1 MRLAG
6 LTSEMLR
13 TAVTLYQDLA
23 YGSGR
28 PRRGLEI
35 PTDAK
40 AESLLAMFHKETVEP
55 IPGHPCV
62 RYSLRLGN
70 RNYPFMK
77 LLLQEHLV
85 AGEFFFS
92 VDTHDQMD
100 IKPDYP
106 DYEAF
111 LAVRKFN
118 RELKRGIEA
127 SLEAHGLD
135 TAATIC
141 RLLQER
147 KGEMP
152 EACRG
157 LVLVVD
163 DEPDLADAVEV
174 LLQRRGFRTAKAP
187 DGLAGLVAAVA
198 LSPDL
203 VVLDYEM
210 PELDGLEVIARL
222 RANPATQGIPVILA
236 SAAKVS
242 MADIRR
248 ADGFLAKPFQESL
261 LHDMID
267 RVLRHSKGARA

>member
-1 MRLAG
+1 MKLGA

-23 YGSGR
+23 YGTGR

-35 PTDAK
+35 PSGARAD
-40 AESLLAMFHKETVEP
+40 SLLAMFHKETVEP

-135 TAATIC
+135 TAATLC
-141 RLLQER
+141 RLVQER
-147 KGEMP
+147 KGD
-152 EACRG
+152 AVAGGRG

-163 DEPDLADAVEV
+163 DEPDLAAAVEV
-174 LLQRRGFRTAKAP
+174 LLQRRGFRTARAP
-187 DGLAGLVAAVA
+187 DGLAGLVAAAELV
-198 LSPDL
+198 PDL

-210 PELDGLEVIARL
+210 PELDGLEVIGRL

-236 SAAKVS
+236 SAARVS

-267 RVLRHSKGARA
+267 RVLRQSKEARA

>member
-1 MRLAG
+1 MRLGA
-6 LTSEMLR
+6 LTSDVLR
-13 TAVTLYQDLA
+13 TAVTLYQDHA
-23 YGSGR
+23 YGAGR
-28 PRRGLEI
+28 ARRGFEV
-35 PTDAK
+35 PSGEK

-118 RELKRGIEA
+118 RELKRSIEA

-135 TAATIC
+135 TAASLS
-141 RLLQER
+141 RLVQGREGAAPR
-147 KGEMP
+147 T
-152 EACRG
+152 CRG

-163 DEPDLADAVEV
+163 DEADLADAVEV
-174 LLQRRGFRTAKAP
+174 LLQRQGFRTARAA
-187 DGLAGLVAAVA
+187 DGLAGLEAATRLA
-198 LSPDL
+198 PDL
-203 VVLDYEM
+203 VLLDYEM

-222 RANPATQGIPVILA
+222 RANPVTQGIPVILS
-236 SAAKVS
+236 SAARVS

-248 ADGFLAKPFQESL
+248 ADGFLAKPFQEGL

-267 RVLRHSKGARA
+267 RVLRNTKEARA